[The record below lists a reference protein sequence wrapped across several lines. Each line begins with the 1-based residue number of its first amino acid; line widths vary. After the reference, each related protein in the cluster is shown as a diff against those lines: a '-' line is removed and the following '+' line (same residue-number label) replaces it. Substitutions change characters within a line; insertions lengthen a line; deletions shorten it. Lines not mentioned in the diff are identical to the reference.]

1 MNKKSCRKCSRCG
14 IREVKCHLQSISI
27 NPFCCI
33 GSFPDKKRGQ
43 EDDLDSS
50 YEASVRVKLVR
61 YLLLFFFSFAYCI
74 PKSLCF
80 FFLEVKSL
88 CSKER

>member
-1 MNKKSCRKCSRCG
+1 MNKKSCRKCSICG
-14 IREVKCHLQSISI
+14 IREVKCHLLQSISI

-33 GSFPDKKRGQ
+33 GSFPDKKRVQ

-61 YLLLFFFSFAYCI
+61 YLLLFFSPLPIVFQNHYV
-74 PKSLCF
+74 LF
-80 FFLEVKSL
+80 FYEK
-88 CSKER
+88 